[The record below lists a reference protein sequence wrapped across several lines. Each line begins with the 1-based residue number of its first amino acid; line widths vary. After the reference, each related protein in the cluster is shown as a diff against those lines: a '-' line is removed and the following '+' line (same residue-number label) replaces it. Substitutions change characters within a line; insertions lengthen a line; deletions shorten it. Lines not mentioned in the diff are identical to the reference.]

1 MRSPGVARAAE
12 EGVWSQRGAVAAKRK
27 VPKEVFAGGIAGQS
41 ARTRSTQAESVVRHV
56 AHLPAFVAWAP
67 DNAAATP
74 SLVGQYLELQ
84 VAEVAAQLKAIQQA
98 GNYER
103 LILLLAELL
112 QSGLAAGVTPR
123 AVEGGVLD
131 LMHGC
136 VAAIV
141 KGETG
146 MYDDQLRSGGKRNVA
161 AAVVDSQASCCRGTT
176 FGCTSK
182 SVGQKGGGNAMPIGS
197 FLPPLID
204 QPARSL
210 RDARGDAGEAVTE
223 DKRATT
229 EMEIWENC
237 IATARVATTAENA
250 MPTLSAA
257 AAAATS
263 VNASRVCV
271 AHAFTPPV
279 EAAVP
284 PPAVTSPPV
293 VAMRSFSDA
302 LCALI
307 ERCTATPLVCLTL
320 SDQQCQATAV
330 RDLLRALLTIMHSAD
345 SNVVSNT
352 DFEVTLDSHSSSS
365 GHRTRV
371 GASAAPS
378 LQAVRMAA
386 LKGISQL
393 LSTYLDGAEGI
404 ADASTW
410 TPRHRQQPGKA
421 KSAGSSETVTAGLER
436 LDISSVFEEV
446 TRHWAHALTVLAREK
461 TLIKDL
467 AVTGGGVDV
476 KAEGDL
482 RGASGSLRGGR
493 GGEDG
498 NGPVAQLYLVLC
510 VAYQIIAAEQRETS
524 NGTARDMP
532 RERMLPPLLIPAVLR
547 TLSMI
552 SAASPLACRAASYA
566 QLCVDVLWGA
576 TLLAPQESARQ
587 LVYGSMGA
595 AGFTGASGA
604 SCEDGASTSRGDT
617 SSPAMDL
624 FLALLQQFNEG
635 HSAMHSELRDDLV
648 CLLTSLLRHDT
659 QYVEDAL
666 DARRAAENG
675 SRRASLE
682 SLGSLTTSPPLA
694 EVDATP
700 LTLSVATVEAI
711 NATAA
716 LLFETTCGAELTTT
730 AYSDT
735 VTATVAFQSTGA
747 DSVESVPATLLSLD
761 AARGH
766 ALRFQSIATSAA
778 RRRELLH
785 FKLYG
790 WQLLDAHC
798 GWQLAHLTYR
808 EYIHHRSSTA
818 PTAGTALVFQEQH
831 TDPLQKVLEEDAC
844 DGAVMVALWG
854 MQLPQLGFVD
864 VLLMYVDM
872 CTDEAAV
879 VAWTQE
885 ELLRLE
891 AEAWQLLTSM
901 ILLTQRL
908 RTKSGG
914 LQVRCHHRCNQEL
927 TAAQQRQQREG
938 GSSPSVSDEVVD
950 ELHFGEDAKCADS
963 DLSGADDDISG
974 ILCGADKHFIAAG
987 GVQVA
992 LHYLLTAPPEAES
1005 VKRWALVTLAAIAGT
1020 SSSGEAHGP
1029 SGSYANNEVALV
1041 QAALT
1046 QHAPSLVPF
1055 LVKLIQEVN
1064 LYVDATGAPAA
1075 LPPLI
1080 SSVAAPVASMT
1091 PQRASS
1097 HCSMR
1102 EGNCVHRAAAMP
1114 PYGEERWNWLPQSAA
1129 HAALVAWYLLRC
1141 IGDAAPAKDDAV
1153 REKALPLANEDGV
1166 DAGGFRDE
1174 ENETATRKP
1183 ACAMAVAAAAA
1194 VSSGASGRK
1203 NLWHDRAPLR
1213 SCAIDDRQSHDEADL
1228 STSNMSSSGSS
1239 MGLLEENG
1247 YGTAVSGPW
1256 HPDASS
1262 RATGEGVSAACTL
1275 KEASDSSHGRALLC
1289 SMQSHVLCIP
1299 GLFAERGGV
1308 NLLTSWLRHVM
1319 RLCLPSRPERQ
1330 RGSGAGA
1337 APKLTVEEVD
1347 LLVHYDDTFLLLLD
1361 VFRAT
1366 VSGCKA
1372 PEVHFV
1378 EAGGVHGM
1386 LDLIEAYALA
1396 HGLIDQAARHA
1407 RLMVVDTCGSAAGGA
1422 AGRKEQEGV
1431 LHYAMTLL
1439 CELLERCPRAIE
1451 AFAMWHSN
1459 RIALSP
1465 LTPDVCECR
1474 LPGADGI
1481 GAVQLLL
1488 CLWAAKMPAREGG
1501 GALGSASS
1509 TPGSSSGLELLRMH
1523 LRPVLRSALKEEYV
1537 CRLLRRRAKLGAV
1550 SIESICNCYCY
1561 LHSEAVPAATP
1572 RTKDEVPDAAMLAYM
1587 EELLAR
1593 SSRRSAV
1600 SPEQPIALLIGS
1612 ALGLCIKVYGCLSTV
1627 GFDSLRSAEAKTLA
1641 APSME
1646 VRLSSLERSFL
1657 VQIAALPA
1665 LCVDEISVAMAEVA
1679 LGCRSFQSEAGFE
1692 RSDTSDR
1699 VGDDATAWRPT
1710 TPDRRVLRTAAQEAA
1725 ARAGELDQIIGLGAQ
1740 VQQARESQLYNRFLV
1755 TQLRQPV
1762 GRPADGR
1769 PGAVKGLW
1777 KTQRYLSDTCGSNLV
1792 GGGDKLSFSAS
1803 ELAARLSARFA
1814 AEQLQ
1819 RQQLVGSTMR
1829 LTQSLDAAH
1838 TGASVGKEQSREI
1851 SPSNAPSV
1859 LGSRHTPYASLMG
1872 SVSAATHE
1880 RLPATAFSTVAPP
1893 QRPAVCVA
1901 QRCQQRQAMIAQ
1913 SLRKLPLDDPASQ
1926 APHKP

>member
-1 MRSPGVARAAE
+1 MWSPGVARAAE

-41 ARTRSTQAESVVRHV
+41 ARTRSTQAEAVVRHV

-103 LILLLAELL
+103 LILLLDELL

-123 AVEGGVLD
+123 AVVGGVLD

-141 KGETG
+141 KGEAG
-146 MYDDQLRSGGKRNVA
+146 MYDDQLRSGRKLDVA
-161 AAVVDSQASCCRGTT
+161 AAVVDPQASCCRGTK

-182 SVGQKGGGNAMPIGS
+182 SVGQKGGGNAMPIES

-237 IATARVATTAENA
+237 MATARVATTAENA
-250 MPTLSAA
+250 MLMLSAA
-257 AAAATS
+257 APPLS
-263 VNASRVCV
+263 VSSA
-271 AHAFTPPV
+271 
-279 EAAVP
+279 
-284 PPAVTSPPV
+284 PV
-293 VAMRSFSDA
+293 VSMCSFSDA

-307 ERCTATPLVCLTL
+307 VRCTATPLVCLTL

-330 RDLLRALLTIMHSAD
+330 RDLLRALLTIMQGVD

-352 DFEVTLDSHSSSS
+352 SEVTLDSHSSSS
-365 GHRTRV
+365 GHQTRV
-371 GASAAPS
+371 GASAALS

-386 LKGISQL
+386 LKGISRL

-404 ADASTW
+404 ADASTRA
-410 TPRHRQQPGKA
+410 PRHGQQPGKV
-421 KSAGSSETVTAGLER
+421 KSTGSSETVTAGLER

-446 TRHWAHALTVLAREK
+446 TRHWAHALTVLAMEK

-482 RGASGSLRGGR
+482 YGASGSLRGGR
-493 GGEDG
+493 GGDDG
-498 NGPVAQLYLVLC
+498 NGPGAQLYLVLC
-510 VAYQIIAAEQRETS
+510 VAYQIIAAEQCETS
-524 NGTARDMP
+524 NGGARATP
-532 RERMLPPLLIPAVLR
+532 LERMLPPLLIPAVLR

-576 TLLAPQESARQ
+576 TLLAPRESARQ

-595 AGFTGASGA
+595 AGFTGASDA

-648 CLLTSLLRHDT
+648 CLVASLLRHDT
-659 QYVEDAL
+659 QYVEDVL

-675 SRRASLE
+675 SRRASLQ
-682 SLGSLTTSPPLA
+682 SLGCLTSSPPLT

-730 AYSDT
+730 TYSDT
-735 VTATVAFQSTGA
+735 VTATAAFQSTGA
-747 DSVESVPATLLSLD
+747 DRVESVPATLLSLD

-778 RRRELLH
+778 RRRELLD

-790 WQLLDAHC
+790 WQLLAAHC

-808 EYIHHRSSTA
+808 EYIYHRSSTA
-818 PTAGTALVFQEQH
+818 PTVGTALAFQQQH
-831 TDPLQKVLEEDAC
+831 TGPVQKVMEEDAC
-844 DGAVMVALWG
+844 DGAVMAALWG

-872 CTDEAAV
+872 CTDEAVV

-901 ILLTQRL
+901 ILFTQRL

-938 GSSPSVSDEVVD
+938 GSSPSVSGEVVD
-950 ELHFGEDAKCADS
+950 EHHFGEDAKYADS
-963 DLSGADDDISG
+963 DLSGADDNMSG

-1020 SSSGEAHGP
+1020 SSSGEVRGP
-1029 SGSYANNEVALV
+1029 SGSYTNKEITLV

-1064 LYVDATGAPAA
+1064 LYVDTAGAPAA

-1080 SSVAAPVASMT
+1080 SSVAAPVASMS
-1091 PQRASS
+1091 PQRASRP
-1097 HCSMR
+1097 CSMR
-1102 EGNCVHRAAAMP
+1102 KDNCVDGAAAMP

-1141 IGDAAPAKDDAV
+1141 IGDAAPAKGDAV
-1153 REKALPLANEDGV
+1153 HEKALPLANEGGV
-1166 DAGGFRDE
+1166 DAGSSHDE

-1183 ACAMAVAAAAA
+1183 PCAVAVAAAA

-1203 NLWHDRAPLR
+1203 SLGRDRAPLR
-1213 SCAIDDRQSHDEADL
+1213 SCAIADRQSHDEADL

-1239 MGLLEENG
+1239 MGLLEENDD
-1247 YGTAVSGPW
+1247 GTAVSGHQ

-1262 RATGEGVSAACTL
+1262 RATGDGVSAGCTL
-1275 KEASDSSHGRALLC
+1275 KEASDSLHGRALLG
-1289 SMQSHVLCIP
+1289 SMHSQVLCIP

-1337 APKLTVEEVD
+1337 TPKLTMEEVD
-1347 LLVHYDDTFLLLLD
+1347 RLVHYGDTFLLLLD

-1372 PEVHFV
+1372 HEVYFV
-1378 EAGGVHGM
+1378 ESGGVHGM

-1396 HGLIDQAARHA
+1396 HGLIDQASRHA

-1431 LHYAMTLL
+1431 LYYATTLL
-1439 CELLERCPRAIE
+1439 CELLERCPCAID
-1451 AFAMWHSN
+1451 ALAMWHSN

-1474 LPGADGI
+1474 LPSADGI

-1501 GALGSASS
+1501 GALGSAIS
-1509 TPGSSSGLELLRMH
+1509 TPGNSSGLELFRMH
-1523 LRPVLRSALKEEYV
+1523 LRPALRSALKEEYV
-1537 CRLLRRRAKLGAV
+1537 CRLLRRRAKLGVV
-1550 SIESICNCYCY
+1550 SMESIRNCYCY
-1561 LHSEAVPAATP
+1561 LHSEAVPATTP

-1587 EELLAR
+1587 EELLAH

-1600 SPEQPIALLIGS
+1600 SPEQLIALLIDS

-1627 GFDSLRSAEAKTLA
+1627 GFDSLRTAEAKTLA

-1665 LCVDEISVAMAEVA
+1665 LCVDEISVVMAEVA
-1679 LGCRSFQSEAGFE
+1679 LGCRSFQSEAGFDG
-1692 RSDTSDR
+1692 SDTSDH

-1725 ARAGELDQIIGLGAQ
+1725 ARAGELDQLIGVGAQ

-1777 KTQRYLSDTCGSNLV
+1777 KTQRYFSDTRGSDLV

-1803 ELAARLSARFA
+1803 ELAARLSTRFA

-1819 RQQLVGSTMR
+1819 RQQLIGSTMP
-1829 LTQSLDAAH
+1829 LTQPLDAAH
-1838 TGASVGKEQSREI
+1838 TRAAVGEEQSRELL
-1851 SPSNAPSV
+1851 PSNAPSV

-1880 RLPATAFSTVAPP
+1880 RLPAMAFSTVAPP

-1913 SLRKLPLDDPASQ
+1913 SLRKLPLDNPAPQ

>member
-12 EGVWSQRGAVAAKRK
+12 EGVWSQRGAVAEKRK

-41 ARTRSTQAESVVRHV
+41 ARTRSTQAEAVVRYV

-112 QSGLAAGVTPR
+112 QSGLAAGVTPQ

-141 KGETG
+141 KGEPG
-146 MYDDQLRSGGKRNVA
+146 MYDDQLRSGRKRDVA
-161 AAVVDSQASCCRGTT
+161 AAVVDLQASCSPGTT

-182 SVGQKGGGNAMPIGS
+182 SVGQKGGENAMPIES

-237 IATARVATTAENA
+237 MATARVATTAENA
-250 MPTLSAA
+250 MLMLSAA
-257 AAAATS
+257 AAAATTE
-263 VNASRVCV
+263 NASRVC
-271 AHAFTPPV
+271 ATHAFTTPVAAAAPPL
-279 EAAVP
+279 AVSS
-284 PPAVTSPPV
+284 APV
-293 VAMRSFSDA
+293 VAMCSFSDA

-320 SDQQCQATAV
+320 SDQQCQVTAV
-330 RDLLRALLTIMHSAD
+330 RDLLRALLTIMQGVD
-345 SNVVSNT
+345 SNEVSNT

-371 GASAAPS
+371 GASAALS

-386 LKGISQL
+386 LKGISRL

-404 ADASTW
+404 ADASTRA
-410 TPRHRQQPGKA
+410 PRHGQQPGKA
-421 KSAGSSETVTAGLER
+421 KSTGSSETVTAGLER

-476 KAEGDL
+476 KPEGDL
-482 RGASGSLRGGR
+482 YGASGSLRRGR

-510 VAYQIIAAEQRETS
+510 VTYQIIAAEQRETS
-524 NGTARDMP
+524 NGSARATP

-566 QLCVDVLWGA
+566 QLSVDVLWGA
-576 TLLAPQESARQ
+576 TLLAPRESARQ
-587 LVYGSMGA
+587 LMYGSMGA
-595 AGFTGASGA
+595 AGFTGASEA
-604 SCEDGASTSRGDT
+604 SCEDGASTSKGDT

-624 FLALLQQFNEG
+624 FLALLRQFNEG

-648 CLLTSLLRHDT
+648 CLLASLLRHDT
-659 QYVEDAL
+659 QYVEDVL

-682 SLGSLTTSPPLA
+682 SLGCLTTSPPLA

-700 LTLSVATVEAI
+700 LALSVATVEAI

-730 AYSDT
+730 PYSDT

-747 DSVESVPATLLSLD
+747 DSVESVPATLLSLG

-778 RRRELLH
+778 RRRELLD

-818 PTAGTALVFQEQH
+818 PTVGTALAFQQQH
-831 TDPLQKVLEEDAC
+831 TSPVQKVVKEDAC
-844 DGAVMVALWG
+844 DGAVMAALWG

-872 CTDEAAV
+872 CTDEAVV

-891 AEAWQLLTSM
+891 TEAWQLLTSM
-901 ILLTQRL
+901 ILFTQRL
-908 RTKSGG
+908 RTKSDG
-914 LQVRCHHRCNQEL
+914 LQVRCHHRCNHEL

-938 GSSPSVSDEVVD
+938 GSSPSVSGEVVD
-950 ELHFGEDAKCADS
+950 ERHFGEDAKYADS
-963 DLSGADDDISG
+963 DLSGADDMSR

-1029 SGSYANNEVALV
+1029 SGSYTNKEAALI

-1064 LYVDATGAPAA
+1064 LYVDAAGAPAA

-1080 SSVAAPVASMT
+1080 SSVAAPVASMSL
-1091 PQRASS
+1091 QRASS

-1102 EGNCVHRAAAMP
+1102 EDNCVDEAAAMP

-1129 HAALVAWYLLRC
+1129 HAALIAWYLLRC

-1153 REKALPLANEDGV
+1153 REKALPLVNEDGG
-1166 DAGGFRDE
+1166 DAGGSHDE
-1174 ENETATRKP
+1174 
-1183 ACAMAVAAAAA
+1183 AVAAAAA
-1194 VSSGASGRK
+1194 VSSSASGRK
-1203 NLWHDRAPLR
+1203 NLGRYKAPLR
-1213 SCAIDDRQSHDEADL
+1213 SCARAVQQPHDEADL

-1239 MGLLEENG
+1239 MGLLEENDD
-1247 YGTAVSGPW
+1247 GTAVSGHR
-1256 HPDASS
+1256 HPNPSS
-1262 RATGEGVSAACTL
+1262 RATGDGVSAGCTL
-1275 KEASDSSHGRALLC
+1275 KEASDSSHGRGLLS
-1289 SMQSHVLCIP
+1289 SMHSQVLCIR

-1337 APKLTVEEVD
+1337 APKLTMEEVD
-1347 LLVHYDDTFLLLLD
+1347 RLVHYGDTFLLLLD

-1366 VSGCKA
+1366 VSGSKA
-1372 PEVHFV
+1372 HEVHFV
-1378 EAGGVHGM
+1378 ECGGVYGM

-1396 HGLIDQAARHA
+1396 HGLIDQASRHA
-1407 RLMVVDTCGSAAGGA
+1407 RLMVVDTCGSTAGGA
-1422 AGRKEQEGV
+1422 AGCKEQEGV
-1431 LHYAMTLL
+1431 LYYATTLL
-1439 CELLERCPRAIE
+1439 CELLERCPRAID

-1501 GALGSASS
+1501 GALGSATS
-1509 TPGSSSGLELLRMH
+1509 TPGSSSGLELLRMQ

-1537 CRLLRRRAKLGAV
+1537 CRLLRRRAKLGVV
-1550 SIESICNCYCY
+1550 SVESIRNCYCY
-1561 LHSEAVPAATP
+1561 LHSEAVPAMTP

-1587 EELLAR
+1587 EELLAH

-1600 SPEQPIALLIGS
+1600 SPEQQIALLIDS

-1627 GFDSLRSAEAKTLA
+1627 GFDSLRTAEAKTLA
-1641 APSME
+1641 APLMG

-1679 LGCRSFQSEAGFE
+1679 LGCRSFQSEADFE
-1692 RSDTSDR
+1692 SSDTSDH
-1699 VGDDATAWRPT
+1699 VGDDATAWCPT
-1710 TPDRRVLRTAAQEAA
+1710 TPDRRVLRTAAQEAT
-1725 ARAGELDQIIGLGAQ
+1725 ARAGELDQLIGLGAQ

-1777 KTQRYLSDTCGSNLV
+1777 KTQRYFSDTRGSDLV

-1803 ELAARLSARFA
+1803 ELAARLSTRFA

-1819 RQQLVGSTMR
+1819 RQQLIGSTMR
-1829 LTQSLDAAH
+1829 LTQPLDAAH
-1838 TGASVGKEQSREI
+1838 TGASVGEEQSREF
-1851 SPSNAPSV
+1851 SPCNAPSV

-1913 SLRKLPLDDPASQ
+1913 SLRKLPLDDPAPQ